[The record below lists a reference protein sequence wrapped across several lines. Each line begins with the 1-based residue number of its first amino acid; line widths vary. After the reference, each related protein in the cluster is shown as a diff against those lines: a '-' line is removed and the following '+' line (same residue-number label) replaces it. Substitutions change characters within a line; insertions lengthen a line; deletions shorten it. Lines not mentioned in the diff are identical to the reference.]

1 MIRLGYNNLWRILE
15 VYKKAPAECNCI
27 PAGAFCYTSDV
38 RDFNLCRRCA
48 EFRSYHVPDSSSKYH
63 PLPHHRTHRRQSLL
77 IHQKHLPWQRRGRH
91 SSTFR
96 CHCFRLRTHCLRF
109 IEVIIFLHFF
119 DAAAFSAVCR
129 DNVNGT
135 VPPEGDTC
143 MGNILHQCRMICK

>member
-77 IHQKHLPWQRRGRH
+77 IRH
-91 SSTFR
+91 GNAVADTLQHFDVIVSVSER
-96 CHCFRLRTHCLRF
+96 HCLRF
-109 IEVIIFLHFF
+109 IEVIIF
-119 DAAAFSAVCR
+119 
-129 DNVNGT
+129 
-135 VPPEGDTC
+135 
-143 MGNILHQCRMICK
+143 